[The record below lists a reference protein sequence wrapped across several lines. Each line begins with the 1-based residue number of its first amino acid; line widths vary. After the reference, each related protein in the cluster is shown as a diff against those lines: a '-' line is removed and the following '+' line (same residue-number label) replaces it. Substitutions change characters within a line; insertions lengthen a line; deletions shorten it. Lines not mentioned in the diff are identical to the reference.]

1 MNELHEKEKYNQDIV
16 NDHIELKHTF
26 EIEERVKQEENEV
39 IRQNNFQIRSQ
50 IRQMCS
56 ETSSTVDQVK
66 KEYFINSEEFTIKF
80 RE

>member
-39 IRQNNFQIRSQ
+39 IRQNNFQMRS
-50 IRQMCS
+50 
-56 ETSSTVDQVK
+56 
-66 KEYFINSEEFTIKF
+66 
-80 RE
+80 